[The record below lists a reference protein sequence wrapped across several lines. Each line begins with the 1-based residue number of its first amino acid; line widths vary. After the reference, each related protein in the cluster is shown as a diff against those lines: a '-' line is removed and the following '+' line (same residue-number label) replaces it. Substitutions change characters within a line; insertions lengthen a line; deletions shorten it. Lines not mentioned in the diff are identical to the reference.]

1 MKRVLLSIFTATSL
15 LLFIAANALSYVYV
29 QKESAISM
37 FEQASDDTEESENQE
52 NENKS
57 TEVED
62 DDNLFLIGHGLPL
75 SWYPKGAHTYYF
87 SHYEQGHQLEIN
99 PPPPQF

>member
-1 MKRVLLSIFTATSL
+1 
-15 LLFIAANALSYVYV
+15 
-29 QKESAISM
+29 M

-75 SWYPKGAHTYYF
+75 SWYPKGAHTDYLSY
-87 SHYEQGHQLEIN
+87 YEQSHQLEIN